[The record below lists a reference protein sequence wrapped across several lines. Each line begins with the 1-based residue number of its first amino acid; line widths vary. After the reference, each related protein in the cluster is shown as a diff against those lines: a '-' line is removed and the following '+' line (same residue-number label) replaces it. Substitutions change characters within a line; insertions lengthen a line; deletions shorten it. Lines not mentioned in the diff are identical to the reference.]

1 MRRKKE
7 TNLFKAILE
16 DKEEL
21 LISKKEKIRLLQKDL
36 EYQLKQT
43 AMYRDLYV
51 ELKNKVEQPM
61 DAKDN
66 VPRKQQLEE
75 QLADINLHEKYP
87 LCHNIQHKE
96 AIFVEFFVNGKSI
109 GKFTKDGA
117 VDFAKKYLKQDYV
130 DLGSLGTMNVY
141 YEVKKIRKERETK

>member
-7 TNLFKAILE
+7 INLFKAILE

-36 EYQLKQT
+36 EYQLKQV
-43 AMYRDLYV
+43 AMYRNLYV
-51 ELKNKVEQPM
+51 ELKNKPM
-61 DAKDN
+61 DATDN
-66 VPRKQQLEE
+66 GSTKQQLEE
-75 QLADINLHEKYP
+75 QLADINLYEKYP

>member
-7 TNLFKAILE
+7 LNLFKAILE

-21 LISKKEKIRLLQKDL
+21 LKNRTEKLI
-36 EYQLKQT
+36 YQLKQT
-43 AMYRDLYV
+43 AMYRDAYV
-51 ELKNKVEQPM
+51 ELKNKVKQPM
-61 DAKDN
+61 DETDN

-75 QLADINLHEKYP
+75 QLADINLYEKYP

-141 YEVKKIRKERETK
+141 YEVKKIRKERETKWNIERNQ